1 MFSQSLHFSL
11 GLHGD
16 FTNNTCMAA
25 FENFS
30 PETTGLQ
37 NSNRRKTSSK
47 KNPIKHYFPELNLSH
62 ISKLTFFFQNFFY
75 W

>member
-1 MFSQSLHFSL
+1 MLSQSLHFSL

-30 PETTGLQ
+30 AETTGLQ

-47 KNPIKHYFPELNLSH
+47 KKSYKALFSRTEV
-62 ISKLTFFFQNFFY
+62 
-75 W
+75 

>member
-1 MFSQSLHFSL
+1 MLSQSLHFSL

-16 FTNNTCMAA
+16 FTNNACMAA

-30 PETTGLQ
+30 AETTGLQ

-47 KNPIKHYFPELNLSH
+47 KKFL
-62 ISKLTFFFQNFFY
+62 
-75 W
+75 